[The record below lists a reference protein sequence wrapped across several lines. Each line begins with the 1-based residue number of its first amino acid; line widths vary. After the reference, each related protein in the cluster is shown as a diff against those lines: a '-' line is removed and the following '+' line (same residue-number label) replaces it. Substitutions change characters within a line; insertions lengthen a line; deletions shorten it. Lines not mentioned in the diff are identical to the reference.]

1 MASAASRSHDE
12 HLPPVSLRR
21 NYVLATEL
29 ELRGAQGMS
38 ETSGDPED
46 DDRRNVAAKLVNI
59 AQPLDIS
66 GSGIPPKGLGTSQ
79 LKRKQLEHLTEPR

>member
-12 HLPPVSLRR
+12 HLPSVSLRR
-21 NYVLATEL
+21 DYIQAAEL

-46 DDRRNVAAKLVNI
+46 YDRRYAATKLLNI
-59 AQPLDIS
+59 AQPA
-66 GSGIPPKGLGTSQ
+66 
-79 LKRKQLEHLTEPR
+79 REPQSRLPQ